1 MTKSAAVFLDRDGTI
16 MRDVDYCGDPKN
28 VEVFKNASPALRKLK
43 ERGYKLIVITNQSG
57 IGRGYFSEAE
67 YRAVEDEVAR
77 QVGDDLIDATYYC
90 PHLPAD
96 GCKCRK
102 PSAEMVLSAA
112 REHAIDLSRSFFI
125 GDKKSDI
132 ECGRRAGVKTV
143 LVKTGYGK
151 DIDHRLADLVASD
164 LAEAAD
170 MILNEMLND

>member
-1 MTKSAAVFLDRDGTI
+1 

-28 VEVFKNASPALRKLK
+28 VEVFKNTSPALRKLK

-132 ECGRRAGVKTV
+132 GCGRRAGVKTV

-151 DIDHRLADLVASD
+151 DTDHRLADLVASD